1 MPDDLDVLP
10 KPDTLEGVLH
20 CCSVAGGDTP
30 PLPPH
35 SQWDDHSLHEDLEAN
50 NYENWE
56 ERAGIL
62 EFDGGLE
69 RNEAEQRARRMV
81 FDK

>member
-1 MPDDLDVLP
+1 MLL
-10 KPDTLEGVLH
+10 
-20 CCSVAGGDTP
+20 GGDTS

-35 SQWDDHSLHEDLEAN
+35 SQRDNHSLHEDFEAN
-50 NYENWE
+50 DIEDLE

-69 RNEAEQRARRMV
+69 RNEAEQQARRMV